1 VVLGEPCRAHCGAC
15 RRTQQRHQVL
25 LQNAFK
31 KYSMCELLAVNGNFD
46 CRHTTLTGPLLQP
59 RSLCIILRNAFAPPP
74 RLQPLPVKAV
84 ALATTVKQCT
94 DIFHMCMRARVRTH
108 DARMCARVMN

>member
-1 VVLGEPCRAHCGAC
+1 M
-15 RRTQQRHQVL
+15 L

-46 CRHTTLTGPLLQP
+46 CRHTTLTGPLVQP

-74 RLQPLPVKAV
+74 PCNPSREGSGAGDDGEAV
-84 ALATTVKQCT
+84 
-94 DIFHMCMRARVRTH
+94 H
-108 DARMCARVMN
+108 